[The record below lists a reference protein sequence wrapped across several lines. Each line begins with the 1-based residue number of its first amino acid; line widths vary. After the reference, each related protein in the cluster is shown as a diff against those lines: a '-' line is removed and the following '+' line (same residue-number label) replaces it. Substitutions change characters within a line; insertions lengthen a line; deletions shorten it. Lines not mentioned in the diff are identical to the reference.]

1 MNALFESVAWN
12 SLAALALAILVLV
25 AGRIWKRPELLHV
38 LWLVVLVKLVTPGV
52 IRFDALPD
60 VRKTVPVAFAM
71 QSTDALPLAE
81 LPAASPA
88 GLEAGY
94 LVRWSEASLAVW
106 IGGSVLFLI
115 LVGAAIY
122 IWAAT
127 AFVRE
132 GKGTPSPTAPPTQ
145 FVAVGPYRYVRNPI
159 YIGELIVVAGLA
171 AILGSALVLIYA
183 GGLFAVLHMF

>member
-1 MNALFESVAWN
+1 MKALLGTLVFT
-12 SLAALALAILVLV
+12 ILVPGAFVIGLPIML
-25 AGRIWKRPELLHV
+25 GISSS
-38 LWLVVLVKLVTPGV
+38 TPGFV
-52 IRFDALPD
+52 GSR
-60 VRKTVPVAFAM
+60 T
-71 QSTDALPLAE
+71 
-81 LPAASPA
+81 A
-88 GLEAGY
+88 GL
-94 LVRWSEASLAVW
+94 L
-106 IGGSVLFLI
+106 LI
-115 LVGAAIY
+115 LAGVAIY
-122 IWAAT
+122 VWAAT